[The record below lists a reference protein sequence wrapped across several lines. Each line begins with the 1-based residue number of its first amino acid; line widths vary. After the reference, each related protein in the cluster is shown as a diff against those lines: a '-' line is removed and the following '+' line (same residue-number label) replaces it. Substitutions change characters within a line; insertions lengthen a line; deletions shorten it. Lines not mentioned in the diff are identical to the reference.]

1 MFYFFKKRQTSYSHA
16 FVCLS
21 VACALCIKKN
31 NIPNQGLEHRLPF
44 FQASAITIGTFKP
57 ATLLGRNCNIYKM
70 KQTGETES
78 GEPSHHP
85 YYATVM
91 TVFILSSLNYAQTV
105 PINQY
110 RK

>member
-1 MFYFFKKRQTSYSHA
+1 
-16 FVCLS
+16 
-21 VACALCIKKN
+21 
-31 NIPNQGLEHRLPF
+31 
-44 FQASAITIGTFKP
+44 
-57 ATLLGRNCNIYKM
+57 M

-105 PINQY
+105 PINQD